1 MVLGYLT
8 FLTAL
13 VISAVAIYYSVA
25 GLAAIFAAAVVPIII
40 MGVSLEVGKLVTAV
54 WLHKYWKRATWWL
67 KTYLSAA
74 VIILMFITSM
84 GIFGFLSKAH
94 IDQTAS
100 VGNNSL
106 QVELLDQRIAR
117 EQKRIADAD
126 LVISQLDKTV
136 QVLLDA
142 DRIRGQNG
150 AIATREA
157 QKEERAS
164 LNTIITEAQTN
175 IATLQEEKLVLEKQQ
190 VAIEAEVGP
199 IKYIAEF
206 IYGTEADKNL
216 LEEAVRWVIVILIF
230 VFDPL
235 AVLLLIASQYT
246 FEYHRKLRDDD
257 GGDRLRPAEPLT
269 EENDND
275 PTVEEA
281 TVDADATVRNVGTEN
296 DVSANDA
303 TGGTM
308 EQAEV
313 QPDGPTPDEI
323 ARPYS
328 EIDKPSESDVEV
340 VADEP
345 VEKKDISLE
354 VVESTAPLRLT
365 EEQLDEL
372 DNLEEW
378 QHAKAA
384 WKDDNP
390 NMSLK
395 FFKSLYLEGKID
407 KLPWEEYLTE
417 KKTYMMKEDN
427 RQVRKVTEG
436 PESNDLGLSEGY
448 IQNEEQQKTG
458 LWKRIRRDNE
468 QH

>member
-1 MVLGYLT
+1 MVLGYLV
-8 FLTAL
+8 LITAL

-25 GLAAIFAAAVVPIII
+25 GLAAIFASAVIPIVI
-40 MGVSLEVGKLVTAV
+40 MGVSLEAGKLVTAV
-54 WLHKYWKRATWWL
+54 WLHRYWKQATWWL
-67 KTYLSAA
+67 KTYLTIA
-74 VIILMFITSM
+74 VMVLMFITSM

-106 QVELLDQRIAR
+106 QVELIDQRISR
-117 EQKRIADAD
+117 EQKRIADSD

-150 AIATREA
+150 AIATRES

-164 LNTIITEAQTN
+164 LNTIITEAQSN
-175 IATLQEEKLVLEKQQ
+175 IAKLQDEKLVLEKEQ

-206 IYGTEADKNL
+206 IYGSKADKDL

-257 GGDRLRPAEPLT
+257 GGDRLRPVEPT
-269 EENDND
+269 IGEKKDDIPMEETN
-275 PTVEEA
+275 T
-281 TVDADATVRNVGTEN
+281 DADATVQNVGTEDN
-296 DVSANDA
+296 VSDDDE
-303 TGGTM
+303 TGNRV
-308 EQAEV
+308 EQAEI
-313 QPDGPTPDEI
+313 QPDGLTPEEV

-328 EIDKPSESDVEV
+328 EIEKSQEEI
-340 VADEP
+340 P

-354 VVESTAPLRLT
+354 TAESTAPLRLT
-365 EEQLDEL
+365 EEQLNEL

-378 QHAKAA
+378 QNAKTA
-384 WKDDNP
+384 WKEENP

-395 FFKSLYLEGKID
+395 FFKTLYLEGKID
-407 KLPWEEYLTE
+407 KLPWEDYLGT
-417 KKTYMMKEDN
+417 KRSYMMKEAD
-427 RQVRKVTEG
+427 RQVRRVTEVSELN
-436 PESNDLGLSEGY
+436 ESDVSEGY
-448 IQNEEQQKTG
+448 IQNEEQKKTG
-458 LWKRIRRDNE
+458 LWKSIRRKDE
-468 QH
+468 

>member
-1 MVLGYLT
+1 MVLGYLVL
-8 FLTAL
+8 FTAL

-25 GLAAIFAAAVVPIII
+25 GLAAIFASAVIPIVI
-40 MGVSLEVGKLVTAV
+40 MGVSLEAGKLVTAV
-54 WLHKYWKRATWWL
+54 WLHKYWKQAAWWL
-67 KTYLSAA
+67 KTYLTIA
-74 VIILMFITSM
+74 VLVLMFITSM

-106 QVELLDQRIAR
+106 QVEVIDQRIAR
-117 EQKRIADAD
+117 EQKRIADTD
-126 LVISQLDKTV
+126 LVISQLDKAV

-142 DRIRGQNG
+142 NRIRGESG
-150 AIATREA
+150 AIAVRES

-164 LNTIITEAQTN
+164 LNAIITEAQN
-175 IATLQEEKLVLEKQQ
+175 NVAKMQEEKLVLEKEQ

-246 FEYHRKLRDDD
+246 FEYHRKARDDD
-257 GGDRLRPAEPLT
+257 GGDRLRPVEPT
-269 EENDND
+269 TGEENND
-275 PTVEEA
+275 LPVEK
-281 TVDADATVRNVGTEN
+281 TDVDADATVRDVVTEN
-296 DVSANDA
+296 TVSDNVE
-303 TGGTM
+303 TGNRV
-308 EQAEV
+308 EQVEV
-313 QPDGPTPDEI
+313 QPDGLAPNEI
-323 ARPYS
+323 AKSYS
-328 EIDKPSESDVEV
+328 EIEKSLESATIFEEV
-340 VADEP
+340 

-354 VVESTAPLRLT
+354 TAESTAPLRLT
-365 EEQLDEL
+365 EEQLNEL

-378 QHAKAA
+378 QHAKTA
-384 WKDDNP
+384 WKEDNP
-390 NMSLK
+390 NMNLK

-407 KLPWEEYLTE
+407 KLPWEDYLVE
-417 KKTYMMKEDN
+417 KKSYMMKEDN
-427 RQVRKVTEG
+427 RQVRKTTED
-436 PESNDLGLSEGY
+436 PESKESDVGKGY

-458 LWKRIRRDNE
+458 LWKSIRRKDE
-468 QH
+468 